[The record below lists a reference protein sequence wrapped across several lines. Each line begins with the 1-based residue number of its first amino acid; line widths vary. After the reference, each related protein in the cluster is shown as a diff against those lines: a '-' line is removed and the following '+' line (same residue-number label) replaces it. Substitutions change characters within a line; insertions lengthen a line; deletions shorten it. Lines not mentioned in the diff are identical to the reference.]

1 MDRPSR
7 RCSRNRGCKA
17 SFLITPGFARRHLA
31 DDRDEHRVAAMGD
44 RGHLHRHADDFKPRK
59 IGSPKPEIIV
69 APLDGISP
77 QRNAMAQSG
86 DRWEQ

>member
-1 MDRPSR
+1 
-7 RCSRNRGCKA
+7 
-17 SFLITPGFARRHLA
+17 
-31 DDRDEHRVAAMGD
+31 MGD